1 MDNTPDIISDEVNNF
16 ENFFDY
22 MLKFN
27 QESKGKL
34 MNVIQYFSIAL
45 IPIVILLKL
54 VKNYF
59 PEEDNSKGSIEIL
72 VEVIGQ
78 LTVIFLGILF
88 IDRFVRYFPTISKM
102 NYHIFNET
110 NFIIPILI
118 ILVTM
123 QTKLGS
129 KINILTDRLLEMWN
143 GKSNITPQN
152 NNIKV
157 TQPIAGKLNNLPSDN
172 LDVLESFTN
181 QPIDKSVTMINN
193 LPIQQTNNP
202 PPNNPPSDYNNMM
215 FNNEPMAANDAFGS
229 GFGTQF

>member
-88 IDRFVRYFPTISKM
+88 IDRFVRYFPT
-102 NYHIFNET
+102 NQQNELSY
-110 NFIIPILI
+110 I
-118 ILVTM
+118 
-123 QTKLGS
+123 
-129 KINILTDRLLEMWN
+129 
-143 GKSNITPQN
+143 
-152 NNIKV
+152 
-157 TQPIAGKLNNLPSDN
+157 
-172 LDVLESFTN
+172 
-181 QPIDKSVTMINN
+181 
-193 LPIQQTNNP
+193 
-202 PPNNPPSDYNNMM
+202 
-215 FNNEPMAANDAFGS
+215 
-229 GFGTQF
+229 